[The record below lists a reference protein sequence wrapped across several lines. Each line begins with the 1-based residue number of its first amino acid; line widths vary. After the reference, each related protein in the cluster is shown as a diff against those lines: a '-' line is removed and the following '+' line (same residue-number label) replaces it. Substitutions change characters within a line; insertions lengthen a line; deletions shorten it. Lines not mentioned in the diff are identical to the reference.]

1 MAPLFYLLTLASECL
16 SIKSLLEA
24 LLLLLFAVEPS
35 ICALP
40 CLRSVGRKF
49 YDFEMLEFFVHSS
62 IDCKVDSGA
71 EG

>member
-1 MAPLFYLLTLASECL
+1 
-16 SIKSLLEA
+16 
-24 LLLLLFAVEPS
+24 
-35 ICALP
+35 LP
-40 CLRSVGRKF
+40 CLGSVGRKF